1 MADLPPN
8 ADFTGSGV
16 TEGGF
21 KTALNSMLTY
31 LRDILG
37 STGTPASARS
47 ALGLGALATRN
58 DVTATE
64 VATGAVTEPKIAAG
78 AVTAGK
84 IADGAVTEAKIG
96 SGAVTASKL
105 GGPMPFVLKAGD
117 TMTGALVLAGNPTSD
132 LAAAPKQY
140 VDAATGRGVSPLIAT
155 TSGTAIDVTGI
166 PSWATEVS
174 VMLNGVRSNG
184 SALRV
189 QLGTASGIV
198 TTGYQSATSD
208 SGYSTVGL
216 EFYGSPVYG
225 INGVMTFK
233 LVSAA
238 SNVWVAQGTVMMAS
252 SGVPAIA
259 VTGAVTL
266 SAPLTQLR
274 LLAVGGPF
282 VGGSCSV
289 EWRR

>member
-8 ADFTGSGV
+8 TDFTGSGV

-37 STGTPASARS
+37 TTGTPASARS

-84 IADGAVTEAKIG
+84 IADGAVVEAKIAA
-96 SGAVTASKL
+96 GAVTASKL
-105 GGPMPFVLKAGD
+105 GGPMPFVAKAGD
-117 TMTGALVLAGNPTSD
+117 TMTGTLVLAGNPTSD

-166 PSWATEVS
+166 PDWATEIA
-174 VMLNGVRSNG
+174 VMLNGVRGG
-184 SALRV
+184 SAIRV

-198 TTGYQSATSD
+198 TSGYQSATSG
-208 SGYSTVGL
+208 SNYSTVGFETYSSSVQGL
-216 EFYGSPVYG
+216 
-225 INGVMTFK
+225 NGVIALK

-238 SNVWVAQGTVMMAS
+238 SNVWVATGTAMLNAD
-252 SGVPAIA
+252 GNPAIPLA
-259 VTGAVTL
+259 GAVTL

-274 LLAVGGPF
+274 LLAVGGAF